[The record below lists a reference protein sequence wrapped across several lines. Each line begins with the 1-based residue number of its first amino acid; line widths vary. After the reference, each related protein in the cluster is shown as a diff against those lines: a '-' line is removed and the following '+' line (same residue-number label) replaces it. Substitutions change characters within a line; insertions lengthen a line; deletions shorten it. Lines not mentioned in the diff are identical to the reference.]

1 MTGRNRGRWAGFLIV
16 GPERPPGQNFNHINL
31 ASDDMMLRKTAILL
45 SVLGLVLQ
53 GAAHADVLLVGNK
66 SAHTLWALDLATGEK
81 TASFETGEG
90 PHEVVVS
97 PDGRLAVVTN
107 YGTRET
113 PGNSLTLIDWADG
126 KASRVMSLGGDTRPH
141 GVAFRPDG
149 TLVVT
154 TEGSNHVVVADPFAD
169 KVLKRIPVGEGVAH
183 MVAVSPD
190 GRHGWVTNI
199 SAGTLEKLDLEAGA
213 VVGSL
218 VTGKGAEGVAV
229 ARGGSEVW
237 VTNRGDDTVSV
248 VDAATLEVLANLDSV
263 GFPIRV
269 AITPDGRHALVTN
282 ARAATLSVF
291 DVESRELLTTVRI
304 ADPDAEYQPTL
315 LGDSALPIGVF
326 VHPDGSRAFVA
337 ISGANE
343 VAVIETAEWK
353 ITGFWK
359 TGREPDALGVRL
371 GSP

>member
-1 MTGRNRGRWAGFLIV
+1 MSFRTILALLPLVGFAWHGV
-16 GPERPPGQNFNHINL
+16 
-31 ASDDMMLRKTAILL
+31 
-45 SVLGLVLQ
+45 
-53 GAAHADVLLVGNK
+53 AHGDVLLVGNK

-97 PDGRLAVVTN
+97 PGGQLAVVTN

-113 PGNSLTLIDWADG
+113 PGNSLTIIDWADG
-126 KASRVMSLGGDTRPH
+126 QASRVMSLGGDSRPH

-154 TEGSNHVVVADPFAD
+154 TEGSNHVIVVDPAAGQ
-169 KVLKRIPVGEGVAH
+169 VLRRIPVGEGVAH

-199 SAGTLEKLDLEAGA
+199 SAGTLEKLDLEAGG
-213 VVGSL
+213 VVGTL
-218 VTGKGAEGVAV
+218 KTGPGAEGVAV
-229 ARGGSEVW
+229 ARGGREVW
-237 VTNRGDDTVSV
+237 VTNRGDDTVSI
-248 VDAATLEVLANLDSV
+248 VDAGSLEVLATLDSV

-269 AITPDGRHALVTN
+269 AITPDGARALVTN
-282 ARAATLSVF
+282 ARAATMSVF
-291 DVESRELLTTVRI
+291 DVESRELGTTLRI

-326 VHPDGSRAFVA
+326 VHPDGARAFVA
-337 ISGANE
+337 ISGANG
-343 VAVIETAEWK
+343 VAVIDTAAWK